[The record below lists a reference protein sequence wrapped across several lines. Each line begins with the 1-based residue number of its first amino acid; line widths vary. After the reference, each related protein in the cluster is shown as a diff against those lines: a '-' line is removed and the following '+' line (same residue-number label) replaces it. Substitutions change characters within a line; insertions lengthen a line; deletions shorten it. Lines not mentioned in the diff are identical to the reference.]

1 MKRTI
6 FTLILILT
14 GFYSIAQ
21 PDSIIQQ
28 FQMDFEAYK
37 NSVDQEFEKYKAQ
50 NDSAFLH
57 FLEKTWKEFEIFR
70 RSQPVDPK
78 PVDQPVIKEKKDTI
92 PQQIETIGPVKS
104 SVREDKELPLPVLK
118 EEKAIDL
125 KSRMISRSFNYFGEQ
140 VECYYYP
147 NKIPNLTVINESSI
161 RQFYKTLIQ
170 NEILWNYNLAKFEKL
185 KATLKLNDWG
195 YYLIIKKAAE
205 NIFPRQNEQTLFIWY
220 ALLKSGY
227 QVKVG
232 YNRNKIYLLL
242 PSQQRLFNILYLT
255 EEGTDYYLLNN
266 KDKDPGH
273 LKTYEGSFAKNPK
286 IISFKLNE
294 LPDFNHGNTKI
305 RQITYKQKNIQLK
318 FSSQLIDFFNT
329 FPQCELSTYLE
340 TPISPENNK
349 VLDNLL
355 KPLMSGKN
363 NRAQVDILLD
373 FIQKSV
379 SYKSDQE
386 QFGKE
391 RYLFAEECLYYPY
404 ADCEDRTNLLAEL
417 VNRYTSL
424 PSIVLNFPEHVT
436 LAVNF
441 PNNEQGDY
449 VIFEGKKY
457 LVCDPT
463 FIYAKSGMLPVDLKN
478 KKPEIIVN

>member
-1 MKRTI
+1 MKRI
-6 FTLILILT
+6 SFILIFVLT
-14 GFYSIAQ
+14 GFCSHAQ

-28 FQMDFEAYK
+28 FQMNFEKYK
-37 NSVDQEFEKYKAQ
+37 NSVDQDFEKYKAQ

-57 FLEKTWKEFEIFR
+57 FLEKTWKEFELFR
-70 RSQPVDPK
+70 RSQPVRPK
-78 PVDQPVIKEKKDTI
+78 PVDQPIIKEKKDSI
-92 PQQIETIGPVKS
+92 LQQIETIAPVKS
-104 SVREDKELPLPVLK
+104 SALEDKQLPFPELK
-118 EEKAIDL
+118 EEKAIDF
-125 KSRMISRSFNYFGEQ
+125 KSQVISRPFSFFGEQ

-147 NKIPNLTVINESSI
+147 DKIPRLTIINENSI
-161 RQFYKTLIQ
+161 RLFYKALAE
-170 NEILWNYNLAKFEKL
+170 NDILWNYNIAGFEKF
-185 KATLKLNDWG
+185 KTNLKLNDWG
-195 YYLIIKKAAE
+195 YYLIIKNAAE

-242 PSQQRLFNILYLT
+242 PSRQRLFNILYLT

-305 RQITYKQKNIQLK
+305 RQIAYNHKNIQLK
-318 FSSQLIDFFNT
+318 FNSQLIDFFNT

-355 KPLMSGKN
+355 QPLISGKN

-373 FIQKSV
+373 FIQKSF
-379 SYKSDQE
+379 SYKTDQE

-417 VNRYTSL
+417 VNRYTNL

-463 FIYAKSGMLPVDLKN
+463 FINAKSGMLPVEFKN
-478 KKPEIIVN
+478 KKPKIIQY

>member
-1 MKRTI
+1 MKKIFLILI
-6 FTLILILT
+6 FTLT
-14 GFYSIAQ
+14 GFCSIAQ
-21 PDSIIQQ
+21 PDSIIRQ
-28 FQMDFEAYK
+28 FQMDFEKYK
-37 NSVDQEFEKYKAQ
+37 NSVDQDFEKYKEQ

-70 RSQPVDPK
+70 RSQPVYPK
-78 PVDQPVIKEKKDTI
+78 PVDQPVIQEKKDTI
-92 PQQIETIGPVKS
+92 PQQIETITPVKS
-104 SVREDKELPLPVLK
+104 SEQEDKKLPFPALK

-125 KSRMISRSFNYFGEQ
+125 KSRIISRPFSFFGEQ

-147 NKIPNLTVINESSI
+147 DKIPSLTIINESSI
-161 RQFYKTLIQ
+161 RQFYKALAD
-170 NEILWNYNLAKFEKL
+170 NDILWNYNIAGFERL
-185 KATLKLNDWG
+185 KTNLKLNDWG
-195 YYLIIKKAAE
+195 YYLIIKNAAK
-205 NIFPRQNEQTLFIWY
+205 NIFPRQNAQTLFIWY

-318 FSSQLIDFFNT
+318 FNSQLIDFFNT
-329 FPQCELSTYLE
+329 FPQCELSTYLR
-340 TPISPENNK
+340 TPISPENCK
-349 VLDNLL
+349 ILDNLFE
-355 KPLMSGKN
+355 PLLMGKDK
-363 NRAQVDILLD
+363 RTQVDILLD
-373 FIQKSV
+373 FIQKTIA
-379 SYKSDQE
+379 YKTDQE

-391 RYLFAEECLYYPY
+391 RYMFAEECLYYPY

-417 VNRYTSL
+417 VNRYTRL
-424 PSIVLNFPEHVT
+424 ATVVLSFPEHVA

-441 PNNEQGDY
+441 PSKEQGDF
-449 VIFEGKKY
+449 VLFEGKKY

-463 FIYAKSGMLPVDLKN
+463 FINAKSGVLPVDFKN